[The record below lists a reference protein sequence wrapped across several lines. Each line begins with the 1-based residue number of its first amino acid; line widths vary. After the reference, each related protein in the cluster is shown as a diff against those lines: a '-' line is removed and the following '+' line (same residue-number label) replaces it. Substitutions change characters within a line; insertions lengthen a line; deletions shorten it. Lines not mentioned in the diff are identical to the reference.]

1 MEGSGEMI
9 RMITGLFL
17 CFLGAAAIDNPLEL
31 AHTDTLLDWYTFIA
45 LTGIGLPLMMF
56 GARSLAR

>member
-1 MEGSGEMI
+1 MI

-31 AHTDTLLDWYTFIA
+31 AHPDTLLDWYTILA
-45 LTGIGLPLMMF
+45 LTSIGLPLMMF

>member
-1 MEGSGEMI
+1 MI
-9 RMITGLFL
+9 RMVTGLFL

-56 GARSLAR
+56 GVRKCLKS